1 MRCAHCGAELAPG
14 DYYCKNCGKSVENNL
29 GKVDRVSQISTKMLK
44 RTVIGIIALAVV
56 LFGTLSILIFL
67 GTVSDVL
74 ERF

>member
-1 MRCAHCGAELAPG
+1 MSPE
-14 DYYCKNCGKSVENNL
+14 DYYCKNCGKSIDNNL

-44 RTVIGIIALAVV
+44 RTIVGIIALAVV

>member
-67 GTVSDVL
+67 GMVSDVL